1 MVDIFE
7 EVDEELR
14 KDKFQDLARQ
24 YGPYV
29 IGAAAAIVLGTA
41 GYQGWQAW
49 QTSTRETSSDAY
61 LVAVNAVDAGQS
73 AQAASSF
80 ETLATT
86 GTASYANLA
95 LLQRAA
101 IALEAGD
108 NAAAAGFFEQVAAQS
123 GDPLIR
129 DLASL
134 KAVWALWDD
143 LSFND
148 VEIRLTPLTD
158 PTSPYRHLAREAI
171 AVAALRADDLPRA
184 RREYQFLS
192 VAFDVPQGVARR
204 AQEGLALIDGRPQP
218 VAEPSVEPVAEP
230 VVEPTQAAQPP
241 AETVETEQT
250 SAGDSGDD

>member
-14 KDKFQDLARQ
+14 KDKYQDLARQ
-24 YGPYV
+24 YGPLV
-29 IGAAAAIVLGTA
+29 LGAAAAIILGTA

-61 LVAVNAVDAGQS
+61 LVAINALDAGQVT
-73 AQAASSF
+73 QAAAGFEALASS
-80 ETLATT
+80 
-86 GTASYANLA
+86 GTASYEILA
-95 LLQRAA
+95 LVQRAA

-108 NAAAAGFFEQVAAQS
+108 NVAAAGFYEQAAAQS
-123 GDPLIR
+123 GDPLVR

-134 KAVWALWDD
+134 KAVWALWDT

-158 PTSPYRHLAREAI
+158 ATSPYRHLAREAI
-171 AVAALRADDLPRA
+171 AVAALRADDLDRA

-192 VAFDVPQGVARR
+192 VGFDVPQGVARR
-204 AQEGLALIDGRPQP
+204 AQEGLALIAERP
-218 VAEPSVEPVAEP
+218 EPVAETP
-230 VVEPTQAAQPP
+230 AAAAPAVEI
-241 AETVETEQT
+241 ETEQA